1 MSAEHVSSPAAVS
14 TAATSAMSAIEAI
27 MRPRSVAV
35 IGASS
40 ARQAL
45 GNQVLQNLRKEAFAG
60 DVLCVS
66 PRASSIEGWPAVPSV
81 AALPGD
87 LDVAVVSVPASAVTG
102 VLRELDE
109 QGCRAAVVPAA
120 GFTGAE
126 LAELDAAARS
136 LRIRFNG
143 PNCLGVFSV
152 AASAPLWTAG
162 YGNIRRGNVSIIS
175 QSGSASISIMTS
187 PGLGFARIASS
198 GNETSVTSAD
208 YLSWLAQDEATDVIG
223 LEIEGISDARA
234 FEAAVGRVQAAGK
247 SVVALKVGRTPVGSR
262 AAQAHTGGLITGYD
276 AYQAYFARL
285 GVPAVL
291 NYDDMIATLQ
301 VLASRPRRPCRG
313 TSVGIFAISGGQSAL
328 ASDLATENRLQL
340 AEFSAETSARLRAAL
355 PDFDG
360 TNPVDLGATV
370 GHDRRNPDEA
380 LRAII
385 DDPSV
390 DSVLVIQD
398 AHERLALD
406 PGHWYLEN
414 VRGVVDIG
422 REAAKPVVL
431 ASSAS
436 AGIHPL
442 LQELVD
448 DSPVP
453 FLRGL
458 DKAVIALRGLGTRRP
473 EEPPYPLAA
482 PPAELAELREELRR
496 QSGPVG
502 YGLTRRLLAAYD
514 LPAAPSV
521 LARDASDAEDK
532 AAALGYPVVAK
543 IASPDIPH
551 RSDIGAVVVNIAS
564 ATHLHAAIRDI
575 TEAVS
580 RAAPGAR
587 IEGFEIQPYV
597 PGGVEVILGFTSEP
611 ALGAMVVVGSGG
623 VLAEVTRD
631 RAADLAPISPARA
644 RALIAATGLGAI
656 LAGYRRAVEPTD
668 AGQLA
673 QTVHKVAAM
682 AADLHD
688 VVAAADFN
696 PAFVRSGSG
705 DVQIVD
711 ALFIAAGS

>member
-126 LAELDAAARS
+126 LADLDAAARS

-143 PNCLGVFSV
+143 PNCLGV
-152 AASAPLWTAG
+152 
-162 YGNIRRGNVSIIS
+162 IRRGNVSIIS

-328 ASDLATENRLQL
+328 ASDLATENGLQL

-631 RAADLAPISPARA
+631 RAADL
-644 RALIAATGLGAI
+644 GAI